1 LDNLI
6 ISNSFTTTISFK
18 FQIFIIMKVHLS
30 KEEQEIATAVNYQP
44 EVSII
49 LPFDAAISL
58 QIEIGGIH

>member
-1 LDNLI
+1 
-6 ISNSFTTTISFK
+6 
-18 FQIFIIMKVHLS
+18 MKVHLS